1 MTPFER
7 PRYFPGKLVTA
18 ADFEL
23 EQRYHIEKRLLL
35 NRMLH
40 GPGIVSGLGVTVG
53 AERTV
58 TVQPGFALDPH
69 GREILV
75 CDSHQLAI
83 PDCAQPV
90 SIYLLYTEEETGS
103 GTVRETY
110 ELVAA
115 TAPLPEGAVLLSV
128 VDPDG
133 A

>member
-1 MTPFER
+1 MAPFER
-7 PRYFPGKLVTA
+7 PRYFAGKLVTA

-53 AERTV
+53 D
-58 TVQPGFALDPH
+58 G
-69 GREILV
+69 ILV
-75 CDSHQLAI
+75 CDSQQLTI

-110 ELVAA
+110 ELIAA
-115 TAPLPEGAVLLSV
+115 TAPLPEDAVVLSV
-128 VDPDG
+128 VDSDG